1 MRIAK
6 LHRLLGIFSALFVI
20 YFAATGLFLNHS
32 HELALDKTSVQ
43 HENMLNWY
51 GIEKPKNIPA
61 YRVATD
67 WITQWQGRIYFNDKP
82 VSDSHYKL
90 IGAVATSTFLVA
102 ALEEEIWLLTING
115 ELVEKITSPG
125 EKLGD
130 MKKLGLH
137 NDRIVIATS
146 TGHYLA
152 DADLIAWQPYQ
163 GSEVSWSS
171 HDSLSD
177 QLSSVIFAQTH
188 SITRER
194 LLLDMHSGRVFG
206 TTGVIIVDLIAIVL
220 IVLAISGTVMWYR
233 RSKRFAQSRQK

>member
-32 HELALDKTSVQ
+32 HQLALDKTSVQ
-43 HENMLNWY
+43 HESVLDWY
-51 GIEKPKNIPA
+51 GIDKPKNIPA
-61 YRVATD
+61 YRLAKD
-67 WITQWQGRIYFNDKP
+67 WITQWQDRIYFNHKA
-82 VSDSHYKL
+82 VANSHYRL

-137 NDRIVIATS
+137 DDRIVIATS
-146 TGHYLA
+146 TGLYLA
-152 DADLIAWQPYQ
+152 DTDLIAWQPFQ
-163 GSEVSWSS
+163 GEQVNWSS
-171 HDSLSD
+171 HDSLPD
-177 QLSSVIFAQTH
+177 DLSSAIFSQTH

-206 TTGVIIVDLIAIVL
+206 TAGVIIVDLIAIVL

-233 RSKRFAQSRQK
+233 RSNRFKHNRRK